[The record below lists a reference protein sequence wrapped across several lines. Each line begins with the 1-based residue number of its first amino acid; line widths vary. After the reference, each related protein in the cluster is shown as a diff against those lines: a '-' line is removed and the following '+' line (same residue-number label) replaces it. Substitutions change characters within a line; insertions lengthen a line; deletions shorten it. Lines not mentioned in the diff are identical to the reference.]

1 MTQKIDTKARRRGAG
16 RPVNVVASSRRKG
29 QIMGAARE
37 CFAEKGFHAAGVA
50 DIATAAGVS
59 VANLYQYFASKDDL
73 ILAMA
78 EKDLEED
85 LDLIR
90 QLGEQADFIASLTST
105 LAGILAEK
113 AMADDYR
120 LRVEIFAE
128 ATRNPRVRK
137 ALIEMEGAL
146 ADELAACLR
155 TAQESGMVRNDV
167 AADGLAAVIMRLV
180 DGIYSGAGAG
190 LVDGA
195 TLLPAVCALIEG
207 GLRRHI

>member
-1 MTQKIDTKARRRGAG
+1 ME
-16 RPVNVVASSRRKG
+16 
-29 QIMGAARE
+29 AACG

-50 DIATAAGVS
+50 DIALAAGVS
-59 VANLYQYFASKDDL
+59 VANLYQYFPSKDDL

-90 QLGEQADFIASLTST
+90 QLGKQGDFIAGLTAT
-105 LAGILAEK
+105 LAVILDETAI
-113 AMADDYR
+113 ADGYR

-137 ALIEMEGAL
+137 ALIEMEVAL
-146 ADELAACLR
+146 AGELAACLR
-155 TAQESGMVRNDV
+155 VAQESGMVRNDV
-167 AADGLAAVIMRLV
+167 DADGLAAVIIRLV

-195 TLLPAVCALIEG
+195 TLLPAVCALLEG
-207 GLRRHI
+207 GLRRRI